1 MDRNGTTFASE
12 TNQPKKGEPIM
23 KRYIIALICTLGFA
37 LNSANAMDYETARRQ
52 AYYLTD
58 KMAYELNLNSAQ
70 YDDIYEINLDYFL
83 QLRTAA
89 DVDAIYLRYR
99 NEDIRYI
106 LHEWQW
112 AAFHTIDYFF
122 RPVRW
127 LSGAWYYPVYRHY
140 APSYYYYSRPTI
152 YVHYR
157 GGHARPHMHGGH
169 SYYHNR
175 RPQWNGG
182 MRGDRNHRVTPP
194 GRGNDHHIDRNPGRG
209 NNRPQPNA
217 GGRRPGN
224 HNNVVPNTPSR
235 RGNDLPDRRGNDM
248 RSSSRTTVTG
258 GRTPSRGNSTPT
270 RNIGTPTRNVSTPTR
285 SISTPSRGA
294 SNPGRSHSISTGS
307 RSGSSRSGS
316 AAGSGRSS
324 RR

>member
-1 MDRNGTTFASE
+1 
-12 TNQPKKGEPIM
+12 M

-37 LNSANAMDYETARRQ
+37 LSNANAMDYETARRQ

-83 QLRTAA
+83 QLRTPA
-89 DVDAIYLRYR
+89 DVDAMYLRYR

-127 LSGAWYYPVYRHY
+127 LSGAWYYPIYRHY
-140 APSYYYYSRPTI
+140 GPSHYYYSHPTI
-152 YVHYR
+152 YWHYR
-157 GGHARPHMHGGH
+157 GGHGRPHMHGH
-169 SYYHNR
+169 ASYYHDR
-175 RPQWNGG
+175 RPKWNGG
-182 MRGDRNHRVTPP
+182 MRGDKHHRVTPP
-194 GRGNDHHIDRNPGRG
+194 ERGHDNRFNGAPDRANK
-209 NNRPQPNA
+209 RPRPNTST
-217 GGRRPGN
+217 RRPDN
-224 HNNVVPNTPSR
+224 HNNIVPNTPNR
-235 RGNDLPDRRGNDM
+235 RGNDTPSRKGNDM

-258 GRTPSRGNSTPT
+258 GRTPSR
-270 RNIGTPTRNVSTPTR
+270 
-285 SISTPSRGA
+285 SISTPSRGT
-294 SNPGRSHSISTGS
+294 SSPSRSHNVGGGS
-307 RSGSSRSGS
+307 RSGSRSS
-316 AAGSGRSS
+316 AGSSSSRSS